1 MTAFIN
7 CTFTILFLLNIDTKT
22 VSKTFPEKLKEK
34 LLSITTK
41 STVLW
46 SEENIANLYLKLKK
60 V

>member
-7 CTFTILFLLNIDTKT
+7 CTFTILFLLNIDTKI
-22 VSKTFPEKLKEK
+22 VSKDFPEKLKEK

-46 SEENIANLYLKLKK
+46 SEEDIANLYLKLKK

>member
-1 MTAFIN
+1 MMAFIN
-7 CTFTILFLLNIDTKT
+7 CTFTISFLLNIDTKI
-22 VSKTFPEKLKEK
+22 VSKAFPEKLKEK

-46 SEENIANLYLKLKK
+46 SEEDIANLYLKLKK